1 MKLFAPAIALAAVM
15 AFGSAQPSFAQT
27 KTMEV
32 SLGSATV
39 LTDAKGMTLYI
50 FVRDEPGKSNCTGGC
65 AGAWPPLRVDAGV
78 APAENFSII
87 VRIDGTK
94 QWAYKDKPLYLW
106 SRDEKPG
113 DTEANVRRRPNA
125 IEDLLLGRSRRLQ
138 MFGTLH

>member
-1 MKLFAPAIALAAVM
+1 MKLLAPAIALTALV
-15 AFGSAQPSFAQT
+15 AFWSLQPSFAQT

-32 SLGSATV
+32 NLGTATV

-65 AGAWPPLRVDAGV
+65 AGAWPPLRVEAGT

-113 DTEANVRRRPNA
+113 DTMGEGFFDSWLVARP
-125 IEDLLLGRSRRLQ
+125 
-138 MFGTLH
+138 

>member
-1 MKLFAPAIALAAVM
+1 MKLLAPAAIALAAVM

-65 AGAWPPLRVDAGV
+65 AGAWPPLRVDAGT

-113 DTEANVRRRPNA
+113 DTMGEGLFDSWLVARP
-125 IEDLLLGRSRRLQ
+125 
-138 MFGTLH
+138 

>member
-1 MKLFAPAIALAAVM
+1 MKFLAPAIALAAVM
-15 AFGSAQPSFAQT
+15 AFGSAQSSFAQT

-32 SLGSATV
+32 SLGTATV

-106 SRDEKPG
+106 ARDEKPG
-113 DTEANVRRRPNA
+113 DTMGEGVGDVWLVARP
-125 IEDLLLGRSRRLQ
+125 
-138 MFGTLH
+138 

>member
-1 MKLFAPAIALAAVM
+1 MKLLAPAAIALTVFM
-15 AFGSAQPSFAQT
+15 AFWSLQPSFAQT

-32 SLGSATV
+32 NLGTATV

-65 AGAWPPLRVDAGV
+65 AGAWPPLMADAGV

-87 VRIDGTK
+87 VRDDGTK
-94 QWAYKDKPLYLW
+94 QWTYKDKPLYLW

-113 DTEANVRRRPNA
+113 DTMGEGVGDVWLVARP
-125 IEDLLLGRSRRLQ
+125 
-138 MFGTLH
+138 

>member
-1 MKLFAPAIALAAVM
+1 MKLFAPVIALAAVM

-32 SLGSATV
+32 NLGTATV

-65 AGAWPPLRVDAGV
+65 AGAWPPLMADAGV

-87 VRIDGTK
+87 VRDDGTK

-113 DTEANVRRRPNA
+113 DTMGEGVFDSWLVARP
-125 IEDLLLGRSRRLQ
+125 
-138 MFGTLH
+138 

>member
-1 MKLFAPAIALAAVM
+1 MKLFAPVIALAAVM

-32 SLGSATV
+32 NLGTATV

-65 AGAWPPLRVDAGV
+65 AGAWPPLMVDAGV

-113 DTEANVRRRPNA
+113 DTMGEGVFDSWLVARP
-125 IEDLLLGRSRRLQ
+125 
-138 MFGTLH
+138 

>member
-1 MKLFAPAIALAAVM
+1 MKLLAPAIALAAVM

-32 SLGSATV
+32 NLGTATV

-65 AGAWPPLRVDAGV
+65 AGAWPPLMADAGV

-87 VRIDGTK
+87 VRDDGTK
-94 QWAYKDKPLYLW
+94 QWTYKDKPLYLW

-113 DTEANVRRRPNA
+113 DTMGEGVGDVWLVARP
-125 IEDLLLGRSRRLQ
+125 
-138 MFGTLH
+138 

>member
-1 MKLFAPAIALAAVM
+1 MKLLAPAAIALTVLV
-15 AFGSAQPSFAQT
+15 AFWSVQPSFAQT

-32 SLGSATV
+32 SLGTATV

-113 DTEANVRRRPNA
+113 DTMGEGVFDSWLVARP
-125 IEDLLLGRSRRLQ
+125 
-138 MFGTLH
+138 

>member
-1 MKLFAPAIALAAVM
+1 MKILAPVVALM
-15 AFGSAQPSFAQT
+15 AFVVFWSVQPSFAQT

-32 SLGSATV
+32 SLGTATV

-65 AGAWPPLRVDAGV
+65 AGAWPPLMVDAGV

-87 VRIDGTK
+87 VRDDGTK

-113 DTEANVRRRPNA
+113 DTMGEGVFDSWLVARP
-125 IEDLLLGRSRRLQ
+125 
-138 MFGTLH
+138 

>member
-1 MKLFAPAIALAAVM
+1 MKLLAPAAIALTVLV
-15 AFGSAQPSFAQT
+15 AFWSVQPSFAQT

-32 SLGSATV
+32 SLGTATV

-87 VRIDGTK
+87 VRDDGTK

-106 SRDEKPG
+106 
-113 DTEANVRRRPNA
+113 A
-125 IEDLLLGRSRRLQ
+125 
-138 MFGTLH
+138 

>member
-1 MKLFAPAIALAAVM
+1 MKLFAPTIALATLLAL
-15 AFGSAQPSFAQT
+15 GSAQPSFAQT

-39 LTDAKGMTLYI
+39 LTDTKDMTLYI
-50 FVRDEPGKSNCTGGC
+50 FVRDEPGKSNCNGPC
-65 AGAWPPLRVDAGV
+65 ADAWPPLMADAGV

-87 VRIDGTK
+87 VRDDGTK

-113 DTEANVRRRPNA
+113 DTMGEGVFDSWLVARP
-125 IEDLLLGRSRRLQ
+125 
-138 MFGTLH
+138 

>member
-1 MKLFAPAIALAAVM
+1 MKLLAAVRTM
-15 AFGSAQPSFAQT
+15 FLFVGIWSLQPASAQT

-32 SLGSATV
+32 NLGTATV

-78 APAENFSII
+78 APAENFSIS
-87 VRIDGTK
+87 VRDDGTK

-106 SRDEKPG
+106 SRDEKPA
-113 DTEANVRRRPNA
+113 DTMGEGVFDSWLVARP
-125 IEDLLLGRSRRLQ
+125 
-138 MFGTLH
+138 

>member
-65 AGAWPPLRVDAGV
+65 AGAWPPLMADAGV

-87 VRIDGTK
+87 VRDDGTK

-106 SRDEKPG
+106 SRDEKPC
-113 DTEANVRRRPNA
+113 DTMGEGVFDSWLVARP
-125 IEDLLLGRSRRLQ
+125 
-138 MFGTLH
+138 

>member
-65 AGAWPPLRVDAGV
+65 AGAWPPLMADAGV

-87 VRIDGTK
+87 VRDDGTK

-113 DTEANVRRRPNA
+113 DTMGEGVFDSWLVARP
-125 IEDLLLGRSRRLQ
+125 
-138 MFGTLH
+138 

>member
-1 MKLFAPAIALAAVM
+1 MKFLAPAIALAALV

-32 SLGSATV
+32 NLGTATV

-65 AGAWPPLRVDAGV
+65 AGAWPPLMVDAGV

-87 VRIDGTK
+87 VRVDGTK

-113 DTEANVRRRPNA
+113 DTMGEGVFDSWLVARP
-125 IEDLLLGRSRRLQ
+125 
-138 MFGTLH
+138 

>member
-1 MKLFAPAIALAAVM
+1 MKFLAPAIALAAVM
-15 AFGSAQPSFAQT
+15 AFGSAQSSFAQT

-32 SLGSATV
+32 NLGTATV
-39 LTDAKGMTLYI
+39 FTDAKSMTLYI

-65 AGAWPPLRVDAGV
+65 AGAWPPLMADAGV

-87 VRIDGTK
+87 VRDDGTK

-113 DTEANVRRRPNA
+113 DTMGEGVGDVWLVARP
-125 IEDLLLGRSRRLQ
+125 
-138 MFGTLH
+138 

>member
-1 MKLFAPAIALAAVM
+1 MKLLAAVLTM
-15 AFGSAQPSFAQT
+15 FLFVGIWSLQPASAQT

-32 SLGSATV
+32 NLGTATV

-65 AGAWPPLRVDAGV
+65 AGAWPPLMADAGV

-87 VRIDGTK
+87 VRDDGTK

-113 DTEANVRRRPNA
+113 DTMGEGVFDSWLVARP
-125 IEDLLLGRSRRLQ
+125 
-138 MFGTLH
+138 

>member
-1 MKLFAPAIALAAVM
+1 MKFLAPAIALAALV

-32 SLGSATV
+32 NLGTATV

-65 AGAWPPLRVDAGV
+65 AGAWPPLMVDAGV

-113 DTEANVRRRPNA
+113 DTMGEGVFDSWLVARP
-125 IEDLLLGRSRRLQ
+125 
-138 MFGTLH
+138 